1 MSWKSVAWASCLL
14 PVLTGCGSVHKLT
27 TETCLAHTQCAI
39 QHDLRKDAH
48 SAWQC
53 VREQHPRRAFT
64 SEFHDGFLDGY
75 VDYLD
80 RGGAAQPPVVP
91 PMKYVRGKKYY
102 TPEGHCLINDY
113 YLGFKY
119 GADVAVAS
127 GRREFLTVPVLL
139 PDASCP
145 TGQVSANPGAP
156 VVPFKP
162 ISPNSDV
169 NPKPKSDTTP
179 LPTPREVPKNNKFGE
194 PKKSDDPQLG
204 PMELSSQP
212 ALPDEGTEKPI
223 SPLPKPEIP
232 VIPPLFNP
240 ALPGGKFTP
249 PRVPPN
255 PDLLPI
261 PDPPLPIPNSRFEPP
276 SVSPEEP
283 KRTSPPVLTP
293 PRFTVPPSLKI
304 NLPPPPDTVP
314 LLPISQETPPVLDV
328 IPVIPFQHSTPA
340 PTPVSNLLLRK

>member
-1 MSWKSVAWASCLL
+1 MGWKSVAWTSCLL
-14 PVLTGCGSVHKLT
+14 PVLAGCGSVHKLT
-27 TETCLAHTQCAI
+27 TEAQFAHTECAI
-39 QHDLRKDAH
+39 KHDLRKDAH

-64 SEFHDGFLDGY
+64 AEFHDGFLDGY

-80 RGGAAQPPVVP
+80 RGGGAQPPAVP

-139 PDASCP
+139 PDTACP
-145 TGQVSANPGAP
+145 NGQVSVNPGAP

-162 ISPNSDV
+162 LSPNPGAA
-169 NPKPKSDTTP
+169 PKPKSDTPP
-179 LPTPREVPKNNKFGE
+179 LPAPRELPKNNKFGE
-194 PKKSDDPQLG
+194 PKKSDDPPL
-204 PMELSSQP
+204 LSPESPEQP
-212 ALPDEGTEKPI
+212 AFPDEGIERPI
-223 SPLPKPEIP
+223 PPLPKPEVP
-232 VIPPLFNP
+232 VIPPFNP
-240 ALPGGKFTP
+240 TRPGGKFAP
-249 PRVPPN
+249 PQVPPN

-261 PDPPLPIPNSRFEPP
+261 PDPPLPVPNWRFEPLP
-276 SVSPEEP
+276 VPPDEP
-283 KRTSPPVLTP
+283 KRTTPPVLDP
-293 PRFTVPPSLKI
+293 PQLTVPPSLKI

-314 LLPISQETPPVLDV
+314 LLPISQETPPVLDA